1 MVTVKN
7 ILSRSKLGQ
16 CSGESRSRGFTLIE
30 LIVVMMIIAILTAIA
45 VPRFSSAVQHA
56 KEASLKEDLHVMREA
71 IAAYTMDK
79 GKAPQSLDDLVQSGY
94 LRAIPIDPMTQ
105 SNSTWVTDTSDSY
118 MDVNQEQGGIT
129 DVHSGSS
136 EIGSNGQPYSSW

>member
-1 MVTVKN
+1 MVKLKN
-7 ILSRSKLGQ
+7 IRNRPALGHDTREQRS
-16 CSGESRSRGFTLIE
+16 SGFTLIE

-79 GKAPQSLDDLVQSGY
+79 GKAPQSLDDLVQTGY
-94 LRAIPIDPMTQ
+94 LRAIPVDPMTQ

-118 MDVNQEQGGIT
+118 MDVNQEQSGIT

-136 EIGSNGQPYSSW
+136 EIGSDGQPYSSW